1 MSAEDIKLKL
11 VEAEEPDENDYRL
24 QEQVGF
30 KLGRWRD
37 VGWWQLRLAPAS
49 NPPPALK

>member
-1 MSAEDIKLKL
+1 MSGEDNLLKL

-30 KLGRWRD
+30 I
-37 VGWWQLRLAPAS
+37 LRKAHVIT
-49 NPPPALK
+49 